1 MTDARTKRRHPPAR
15 LAALLLIVLGPL
27 LWLLIGHGRPIAQD
41 PGYHVFADGRSCLGI
56 ANFGNV
62 ASNLAFLAVGIAGLL
77 AARRG
82 DGARLSWQAFFA
94 GVALVSAGSA
104 WYHLAPSDATLFWD
118 RLPMTLAFMAL
129 FTALMSEHLGAAL
142 EKRLLPVAVAIG
154 AASLAWWLMSG
165 DLRIYIWVQAAPLL
179 AVPYL
184 LAAFPGRH
192 TQRLWL
198 LWGVGLYALAKV
210 AEVRDYEIYAWSGMT
225 ISGHTLKHLL
235 AAAGAYCVVAMLKRR
250 QSLTPVA
257 SSQ

>member
-1 MTDARTKRRHPPAR
+1 MPSTHPPAR
-15 LAALLLIVLGPL
+15 LAALLLIVFGPL
-27 LWLLIGHGRPIAQD
+27 AWLLFGHGQPIPQD
-41 PGYHVFADGRSCLGI
+41 PGYHLFADGRSCLGI

-62 ASNLAFLAVGIAGLL
+62 GSNLAFLATGLAGLF
-77 AARRG
+77 AARRAG
-82 DGARLSWQAFFA
+82 GARLSWQAFFT

-104 WYHLAPSDATLFWD
+104 WYHLKPSDATLFWD

-129 FTALMSEHLGAAL
+129 FSALLTEHLGPAM
-142 EKRLLPVAVAIG
+142 EKRLLPAAAAVG
-154 AASLAWWLMSG
+154 GASLIWWLMSG
-165 DLRIYIWVQAAPLL
+165 DLRIYLWVQAAPLL

-184 LAAFPGRH
+184 LAAFPPRY

-198 LWGVGLYALAKV
+198 LWGVCLYALAKV

-225 ISGHTLKHLL
+225 VSGHTLKHLL
-235 AAAGAYCVVAMLKRR
+235 AAAAAYCVVVMLKRR